1 MRCIEKALARF
12 PKDDVVEA
20 SKRLLRILGYQSERV
35 LMGQSGQVEDFVNA
49 YPLINKQSGENAMTK
64 SNKSLID
71 GIKSIQIL
79 FQLTDEELKEIGEK
93 DEEQDSFDDSNI
105 HSFLFIVVELKQG
118 EKDSYPR
125 GRYAEFVQEINKRFP
140 MPVVV
145 LFKTAS
151 NLLTLAFVYRR
162 PNKVNSERDVI
173 GRVSLIREINTS
185 NPDRIHLDI
194 LKDLALEIRLKWI
207 IQQGK
212 DQNFDNLLVSW
223 LDALDTEKLNR
234 KFYQELFEWFKR
246 AMGEANLPK
255 IEMKAEE
262 QVIRLITRILFV
274 WFIKEK
280 GLVAEELFI
289 ENQVKKYLNDYDP
302 ENGDSYY
309 RAVLQNL
316 FFATLNTEI
325 DRRRFSKVD
334 RTTHRNFSYYR
345 FKEEIADVD
354 GLLNLFNQSPF
365 INGGLFECLDSFE
378 NYGYGGSRVD
388 FFTDNVNNPNEREY
402 KKISF
407 PNRLF
412 FDNKRGLFPLFGRYK
427 FTIEEN
433 TPIEKEV
440 ALDPE
445 LMGKAF
451 ENLLA
456 AHIPETRDNARKQT
470 GSYYTPT
477 PVVEYMVDEVLV
489 ERLAGMVLPADD
501 NVDRWK
507 ERLRYLLDYEDA
519 YDNAEKTFESMEMD
533 GLVRAV
539 SEIKVIDPAVGS
551 GAFPMGI
558 LHKLTLMLRRLD
570 PNNERWQDIQKERAM
585 RKVDTALDKGDP
597 HERAKELAE
606 ISSTFQLYR
615 DSDFGRK
622 LYLIQNS
629 IFGVDVQPIA
639 CQITKLR
646 FFISLAI
653 EQDPSDDRENN
664 YGIKPLPNLETQF
677 VAADTLIGLDR
688 PKQGELQTP
697 TVLKIEQEI
706 ANNKERI
713 FHANTRDRKW
723 NYRKRDKTLRRQL
736 ATALQESGFSTDA
749 SDKITNWDLSNQ
761 NVSSKWFDA
770 EHMFGIRKGFDIVIG
785 NPPYVQLQKDGGKLA
800 DLYKGCDYSTFTRT
814 GDVYQ
819 LFYEKGCQLL
829 DSQKGLLCFITSNS
843 WLRSKYGKTT
853 RSYFADRHSPLLVLE
868 MGKDVFENAIVD
880 TNIIII
886 RAGKSDDICKGIDM
900 DSLFDQTFPPTSK
913 YWGNIHPNG
922 DKPWKPLSTRAES
935 IMSKMES
942 KGTPLISWDISV
954 ARGITTGLNNAF
966 IIDEIIKE
974 EIIAKDPNSHKII
987 VPMLRGRDIHRY
999 QACWSN
1005 LWLIYARRGTDID
1018 YYPAVLS
1025 HLEKYENALSLKA
1038 GDNHWY
1044 ELQASPGDKVDA
1056 IFRTEKLFWMDLT
1069 DRGRFVYVKEPM
1081 FCNNT
1086 AFVMAGDS
1094 LKYLCAVLNSKLISW
1109 FMQNTALTS
1118 GMGTPRWV
1126 IFTVNQVPIPK
1137 ISLQEQN
1144 QFNILVEKI
1153 FSIKATNP
1161 SADTS
1166 KEEDVID
1173 RLVYELYGLSKDE
1186 IAVVEEMI

>member
-1 MRCIEKALARF
+1 MSDFTSNLDDTQDAMRCIEKALARF

-20 SKRLLRILGYQSERV
+20 SKHLLRILGYQSVRV

-125 GRYAEFVQEINKRFP
+125 GRYAECVQEINKRFP

-173 GRVSLIREINTS
+173 GRVSLVREINTS
-185 NPDRIHLDI
+185 NPDRVHLDI
-194 LKDLALEIRLKWI
+194 LKDLSLENRLKWI

-246 AMGEANLPK
+246 AMGEANLPE

-280 GLVAEELFI
+280 GLVAEDLFI
-289 ENQVKKYLNDYDP
+289 ENRVKKYLNDYDS

-325 DRRRFSKVD
+325 SKRGFSKMD
-334 RTTHRNFSYYR
+334 RTTHRDPSYYR
-345 FKEEIADVD
+345 FRKEIADVD
-354 GLLNLFNQSPF
+354 GLLGLFKQTPF

-378 NYGYGGSRVD
+378 NYGSGGSRID

-402 KKISF
+402 QKLSF

-412 FDNKRGLFPLFGRYK
+412 FDKKGLFELFNRYK

-445 LMGKAF
+445 LIGKAF

-456 AHIPETRDNARKQT
+456 AHIPDTRENARKQT

-489 ERLAGMVLPADD
+489 EALAEKAQSVDD
-501 NVDRWK
+501 DDDWWK
-507 ERLRYLLDYEDA
+507 ERLRYLLDYADA
-519 YDNAEKTFESMEMD
+519 DNAWEMFEPAEVDS
-533 GLVRAV
+533 LVKAV

-558 LHKLTLMLRRLD
+558 LHKLTLVLRRLD
-570 PNNERWQDIQKERAM
+570 PNNERWQQIQKDHALYKFDTTLDREDPLER
-585 RKVDTALDKGDP
+585 
-597 HERAKELAE
+597 ERELAE
-606 ISSTFQLYR
+606 INFIFQLYR
-615 DSDFGRK
+615 NSDFGRK

-639 CQITKLR
+639 CQIAKLR

-653 EQDPSDDRENN
+653 EQEPTEDSGDN
-664 YGIKPLPNLETQF
+664 YGIHPLPNLETRF
-677 VAADTLIGLDR
+677 IVADTLISLER
-688 PKQGELQTP
+688 PVHRELQTP
-697 TVLKIEQEI
+697 AILHLKQAII
-706 ANNKERI
+706 NNREHY
-713 FHANTRDRKW
+713 FHANTRDQKW
-723 NYRKRDKTLRRQL
+723 EYRKRDESLRSQL
-736 ATALQESGFSTDA
+736 AIALEEEGFS
-749 SDKITNWDLSNQ
+749 SGSVEKITTWDPYDQ
-761 NVSSKWFDA
+761 NSAANWFDA
-770 EHMFGIRKGFDIVIG
+770 EYMFGVESGFDIVIG
-785 NPPYVQLQKDGGKLA
+785 NPPYVKVEHLTNDIRAQLKQEYRWLG
-800 DLYKGCDYSTFTRT
+800 DLYEHFIYRGLDLCTDKGIFSYIANDSFVTLSSKKRIRELILKNQLLHLVRSPAHTFTASIYVAIFVLKKEPPSPSYTYLT
-814 GDVYQ
+814 GEFIVD
-819 LFYEKGCQLL
+819 
-829 DSQKGLLCFITSNS
+829 DGLQY
-843 WLRSKYGKTT
+843 RSSD
-853 RSYFADRHSPLLVLE
+853 RVSY
-868 MGKDVFENAIVD
+868 KDVFDLPNYMLLL
-880 TNIIII
+880 
-886 RAGKSDDICKGIDM
+886 AGKNDILMRLLLIGQKVDHYYNILDTGIDSGNVRSKLFFSNVAEGRERLLQGRQIDRYVLYW
-900 DSLFDQTFPPTSK
+900 DSPKAKYKYCDINYEPRPCLGIGRGGKPSSRNEYWSFRGEKENHHQPERLLMRQTDDDLVVAYHNEAMHGHFYTDNTLFTILPKRDEKDLKFLMALLNSRLINYIYHLLSQERGKSQAQVKVKIVRELPVVLPSK
-913 YWGNIHPNG
+913 EDRFRINE
-922 DKPWKPLSTRAES
+922 LVES
-935 IMSKMES
+935 
-942 KGTPLISWDISV
+942 
-954 ARGITTGLNNAF
+954 
-966 IIDEIIKE
+966 
-974 EIIAKDPNSHKII
+974 
-987 VPMLRGRDIHRY
+987 
-999 QACWSN
+999 
-1005 LWLIYARRGTDID
+1005 
-1018 YYPAVLS
+1018 VL
-1025 HLEKYENALSLKA
+1025 LEKA
-1038 GDNHWY
+1038 
-1044 ELQASPGDKVDA
+1044 
-1056 IFRTEKLFWMDLT
+1056 
-1069 DRGRFVYVKEPM
+1069 
-1081 FCNNT
+1081 NNP
-1086 AFVMAGDS
+1086 
-1094 LKYLCAVLNSKLISW
+1094 L
-1109 FMQNTALTS
+1109 
-1118 GMGTPRWV
+1118 
-1126 IFTVNQVPIPK
+1126 
-1137 ISLQEQN
+1137 
-1144 QFNILVEKI
+1144 
-1153 FSIKATNP
+1153 
-1161 SADTS
+1161 ADTS
-1166 KEEDVID
+1166 ALESQID
-1173 RLVYELYGLSKDE
+1173 QIVYQIYRLTDDE
-1186 IAVVEEMI
+1186 IAVVNEGVPLWR